1 MVVSFRVSRRGRRF
15 YPPPPPPP
23 PAAAATAADRA
34 AAPPEGSPLP
44 PPLPWDVSALG
55 YLFLPIVVCLK
66 KRAIA
71 IVWIGF
77 VYASLGAAARS
88 DVYDR
93 DGVGSDDLDLEPS
106 FALNLFPDGYSISDP
121 GKRLLVSAKGM
132 LLFLIGDDPQKRP
145 YSKASQAL
153 FSDIEHG
160 CLPQVILGDMP
171 CKFRNGTIVCEV
183 RDYRPFLSN
192 AGDSSGDDFPIVNR
206 VSLRLGTERVV
217 KDLASVVNA
226 SWTYHDQ
233 LIAESTI
240 LRALQPRLNLD
251 PTPCLE
257 RLQNSVKKIDLGLN
271 KGRQKIKATSI
282 DNTSADPP
290 ENCKPKEFITCEGA
304 VVCIENETPEG
315 LPRGI
320 LNGLSMDCPL
330 ALQIKKAQS
339 AAGSDP
345 DTAIQYSST
354 LMNSCV
360 SCNIKQSASCTP
372 APDLLLQSQQAQIAI
387 LQVDH
392 ENEQPQKETVQLQ
405 NRKEHSNLPR
415 EIHDCQSCRPS
426 NKHSLL
432 SSESTKCHFQK
443 SIRSSNNKGLNLVSP
458 NQQPVKVNLD
468 QTTGSKDMRVQ
479 QQKSLSAF
487 TADCPHPSSET
498 NNSCVEKIPKEVNY
512 STVRL
517 KDRNLPST
525 VGPDNYCVEEL
536 KDRTTPSVISCS
548 ASSRKAPS
556 KPPKVVTEP
565 QPSSSK
571 RKVLGVYT
579 YLYQEIDSKEKRQK
593 KSDTQS
599 NTPCEN
605 VSPGEPDVTDGISSE
620 LGISPDIESCI
631 GDPSYTIEP
640 DIEKI
645 LSEVILTSKRH
656 GLNERAAK
664 LDGSERSCPLPPSKF
679 FLSEN
684 TADIAYTQNEIM
696 SNYPTGRTMNTRKI
710 RRLSFHPVQYL
721 CRGVVDECHY
731 TLRLLESEAPDDHQ
745 VAVETIYGDEH
756 HHANKLVDQFIL
768 LMRRDGYTLCNDIRE
783 QYEDAPQ
790 LGYLTGGYP
799 QYPIARTM
807 VINGSNNIGCTFHNG
822 PPHVHANTQQ
832 QWMQAQQCPTL
843 PSVQTNFWN
852 PYHPG
857 QQHYTGGIL
866 NHGGFYANRAFSMD
880 MDQHQHVQQ
889 RQGVGWFPNGV
900 FSMDLDQYQPVRQR
914 QGVGQ
919 CLHCRHDIPG
929 FFSERSYATHAST
942 GSYNQWRQ
950 ISTPLGGKVYQ
961 WDLPAFDRRVCGCT
975 PVNYAGSSTPLSTLH
990 PVGSPPMS
998 SQSFGSNDGS
1008 LTSTPVQ
1015 LQVPLGYQYM
1025 SHGMW

>member
-1 MVVSFRVSRRGRRF
+1 MARIKVDVLRGRNKAELQAQLKDLKAELSVLRVARVTGSA
-15 YPPPPPPP
+15 PNKLSNIKVR
-23 PAAAATAADRA
+23 TALREAYKKKKK
-34 AAPPEGSPLP
+34 SLLP
-44 PPLPWDVSALG
+44 
-55 YLFLPIVVCLK
+55 
-66 KRAIA
+66 
-71 IVWIGF
+71 
-77 VYASLGAAARS
+77 
-88 DVYDR
+88 
-93 DGVGSDDLDLEPS
+93 LDLRPKKTC
-106 FALNLFPDGYSISDP
+106 AIRR
-121 GKRLLVSAKGM
+121 RLTKHQGM

-145 YSKASQAL
+145 YSKASKAL

-171 CKFRNGTIVCEV
+171 CKFINGTIVCEV

-226 SWTYHDQ
+226 SWTYHDR

-240 LRALQPRLNLD
+240 LRALQPTLNLD

-271 KGRQKIKATSI
+271 KGRQQTKATSI

-304 VVCIENETPEG
+304 V
-315 LPRGI
+315 
-320 LNGLSMDCPL
+320 
-330 ALQIKKAQS
+330 
-339 AAGSDP
+339 
-345 DTAIQYSST
+345 
-354 LMNSCV
+354 
-360 SCNIKQSASCTP
+360 
-372 APDLLLQSQQAQIAI
+372 SQQAQVAI

-392 ENEQPQKETVQLQ
+392 ENRQPQKETVQLQ
-405 NRKEHSNLPR
+405 NRKELSNLPR
-415 EIHDCQSCRPS
+415 EIHECQSCRPS
-426 NKHSLL
+426 NKHSML
-432 SSESTKCHFQK
+432 SSESSKCHFQK

-498 NNSCVEKIPKEVNY
+498 NNSCIEKIPKEVNY

-517 KDRNLPST
+517 KDKHLPSS

-579 YLYQEIDSKEKRQK
+579 YLNQEIDSTEKRQK
-593 KSDTQS
+593 KADMQS

-664 LDGSERSCPLPPSKF
+664 LDGLERSWPLPPSKF

-696 SNYPTGRTMNTRKI
+696 SYYPTGRTTNTRKI

-745 VAVETIYGDEH
+745 IAVEMIYGDEH
-756 HHANKLVDQFIL
+756 VYISTLPTSHHANKLVDQFI
-768 LMRRDGYTLCNDIRE
+768 
-783 QYEDAPQ
+783 
-790 LGYLTGGYP
+790 
-799 QYPIARTM
+799 
-807 VINGSNNIGCTFHNG
+807 
-822 PPHVHANTQQ
+822 
-832 QWMQAQQCPTL
+832 
-843 PSVQTNFWN
+843 
-852 PYHPG
+852 
-857 QQHYTGGIL
+857 
-866 NHGGFYANRAFSMD
+866 
-880 MDQHQHVQQ
+880 
-889 RQGVGWFPNGV
+889 
-900 FSMDLDQYQPVRQR
+900 
-914 QGVGQ
+914 
-919 CLHCRHDIPG
+919 
-929 FFSERSYATHAST
+929 
-942 GSYNQWRQ
+942 
-950 ISTPLGGKVYQ
+950 
-961 WDLPAFDRRVCGCT
+961 
-975 PVNYAGSSTPLSTLH
+975 
-990 PVGSPPMS
+990 
-998 SQSFGSNDGS
+998 S
-1008 LTSTPVQ
+1008 L
-1015 LQVPLGYQYM
+1015 
-1025 SHGMW
+1025 

>member
-1 MVVSFRVSRRGRRF
+1 MVVSFRMSRRGRRF

-23 PAAAATAADRA
+23 AAGATAVDRA
-34 AAPPEGSPLP
+34 APNPAPPDGSPLP
-44 PPLPWDVSALG
+44 RPLPWDVSALG
-55 YLFLPIVVCLK
+55 YLFLSIVAYLK

-71 IVWIGF
+71 IP
-77 VYASLGAAARS
+77 GAAARS
-88 DVYDR
+88 DG
-93 DGVGSDDLDLEPS
+93 DGVGSGDLDLEPS

-121 GKRLLVSAKGM
+121 GKRLLVSVKGM

-217 KDLASVVNA
+217 KDLASVVDA
-226 SWTYHDQ
+226 SWTYHDR
-233 LIAESTI
+233 LIAESAI
-240 LRALQPRLNLD
+240 IRALQPMLNLD

-257 RLQNSVKKIDLGLN
+257 RLQNSFKKIDLGLN

-282 DNTSADPP
+282 DSTSADPP
-290 ENCKPKEFITCEGA
+290 DNCKPKEFITCEGA
-304 VVCIENETPEG
+304 VVCIENEAPEV
-315 LPRGI
+315 PRGI
-320 LNGLSMDCPL
+320 LNSLSTYCPL

-345 DTAIQYSST
+345 DNAIQYSST
-354 LMNSCV
+354 LMNS
-360 SCNIKQSASCTP
+360 SPLCNIKQSASCTP
-372 APDLLLQSQQAQIAI
+372 APDLLLPSQQVQVAI

-392 ENEQPQKETVQLQ
+392 ENKQPQKEAVQLR
-405 NRKEHSNLPR
+405 NRKEHSNRPR
-415 EIHDCQSCRPS
+415 EIHGCQSCRPS
-426 NKHSLL
+426 NKHSML
-432 SSESTKCHFQK
+432 SSESSKCHFQK
-443 SIRSSNNKGLNLVSP
+443 PIRSSNNKGLNFVSP
-458 NQQPVKVNLD
+458 NQQPVKANLD

-479 QQKSLSAF
+479 QQKSLSVF
-487 TADCPHPSSET
+487 TADCPHPSSDT
-498 NNSCVEKIPKEVNY
+498 NNSCVEKIPKEANY

-536 KDRTTPSVISCS
+536 KDRTTPTVISCS
-548 ASSRKAPS
+548 AISRKTPS
-556 KPPKVVTEP
+556 KPPKDVTEP
-565 QPSSSK
+565 QPSSK

-579 YLYQEIDSKEKRQK
+579 YLNQEIDSNEKRQK
-593 KSDTQS
+593 KADMQS

-664 LDGSERSCPLPPSKF
+664 LDGLERSWPLPPSKF

-696 SNYPTGRTMNTRKI
+696 PYYSTGRTTNTRKI

-756 HHANKLVDQFIL
+756 HHANKLVDQFIS

-807 VINGSNNIGCTFHNG
+807 VINGSNNTGCTFHNG
-822 PPHVHANTQQ
+822 PPHVHANAQQ
-832 QWMQAQQCPTL
+832 QWVQAQQCPTL

-857 QQHYTGGIL
+857 QQHYTCGIL
-866 NHGGFYANRAFSMD
+866 DQGGLFANRAFSMD
-880 MDQHQHVQQ
+880 LDRYQHVQQ
-889 RQGVGWFPNGV
+889 RQGVGLFPNGV
-900 FSMDLDQYQPVRQR
+900 FSTDLDQYQPVRQR

-919 CLHCRHDIPG
+919 CWHFRHDTPG
-929 FFSERSYATHAST
+929 FSERKYLPNAST
-942 GSYNQWRQ
+942 GCYNQWRQ
-950 ISTPLGGKVYQ
+950 VSAPTGGKVYQ
-961 WDLPAFDRRVCGCT
+961 WDLPAFDRRVCSC
-975 PVNYAGSSTPLSTLH
+975 PPLNYAGTSTPLSTLY
-990 PVGSPPMS
+990 PVGSPPLS
-998 SQSFGSNDGS
+998 SQSFGSGDGS
-1008 LTSTPVQ
+1008 LTSMPIQ
-1015 LQVPLGYQYM
+1015 PQVPPGYHYM
-1025 SHGMW
+1025 SHGTW